1 MLGNERAEYGKL
13 IVSAVSTQLQLEFGK
28 KGFEPRSIWRM
39 MQFAQEFPKFKI
51 VSAVSTQLSWS
62 HIIEILPLKDDLQ
75 REFYLTLAASEK
87 WSIRQLR
94 KEIDG
99 MLFERSSISGKPNE
113 LIKSID
119 AARQRWENRT
129 ALPEEVGE

>member
-1 MLGNERAEYGKL
+1 M
-13 IVSAVSTQLQLEFGK
+13 
-28 KGFEPRSIWRM
+28 
-39 MQFAQEFPKFKI
+39 
-51 VSAVSTQLSWS
+51 SAVSTQLSWS

-99 MLFERSSISGKPNE
+99 MLFERSSISGKPDE

-129 ALPEEVGE
+129 ALPEEAGE